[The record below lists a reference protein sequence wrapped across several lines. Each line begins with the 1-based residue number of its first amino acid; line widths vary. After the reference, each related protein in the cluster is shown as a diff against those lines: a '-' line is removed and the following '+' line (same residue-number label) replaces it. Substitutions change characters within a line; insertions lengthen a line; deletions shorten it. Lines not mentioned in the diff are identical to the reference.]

1 MTRVLV
7 VSDAAEVW
15 GTEHSLL
22 NLAPHLTRC
31 GIELT
36 LAARRGG
43 ALEKRWRELGLPFVS
58 LTLPDRGGG
67 FRPKNGVGYRSWID
81 LVRLPFQTA
90 LAILRIVKVV
100 REHRPEVIHSN
111 SLVTHVDCVVAAT
124 LARTRSV
131 LEVHD
136 IVRPGPGRLIAGLA
150 VRLSGT
156 AIAISE
162 AVRGQLPQWAK
173 GRAEVVPQGVD
184 TERFSDDVDPG
195 QWRHTLT
202 ASPSAPL
209 VAAVGRIDPEKG
221 LHVLIKAV
229 AKVRSR
235 GVDVRLALVGSPGTN
250 PGDYQA
256 ELTRLAKDA
265 VGDACRIMPQH
276 NDVPALLRSIDIL
289 ACPSVAEPFGLILL
303 EAQACGIPVVAS
315 ASGGP
320 PEFITHNETGL
331 LVAPN
336 DDDDLARALE
346 RLISDA
352 ALRSRIAQAG
362 QTRVRRCYTVETRA
376 MRIAS
381 IYRRASGA

>member
-1 MTRVLV
+1 
-7 VSDAAEVW
+7 
-15 GTEHSLL
+15 
-22 NLAPHLTRC
+22 
-31 GIELT
+31 
-36 LAARRGG
+36 
-43 ALEKRWRELGLPFVS
+43 
-58 LTLPDRGGG
+58 
-67 FRPKNGVGYRSWID
+67 
-81 LVRLPFQTA
+81 
-90 LAILRIVKVV
+90 
-100 REHRPEVIHSN
+100 
-111 SLVTHVDCVVAAT
+111 
-124 LARTRSV
+124 V
-131 LEVHD
+131 LELHD

-162 AVRGQLPQWAK
+162 AVRGELPQWAQ
-173 GRAEVVPQGVD
+173 GRTEVVPQGVD
-184 TERFSDDVDPG
+184 TERFSDDVHPG

-209 VAAVGRIDPEKG
+209 VAAVGRVDPEKG

-229 AKVRSR
+229 AKVRAR
-235 GVDVRLALVGSPGTN
+235 GIDLRLALVGSPGTN

-256 ELTRLAKDA
+256 ELVRQANDA
-265 VGDACRIMPQH
+265 LGDACRIMPQH
-276 NDVPALLRSIDIL
+276 NDVPAMLRAIDIL

-336 DDDDLARALE
+336 DEGDLAVALE
-346 RLISDA
+346 RLIGDPA
-352 ALRSRIAQAG
+352 FRGRIAQAG
-362 QTRVRRCYTVETRA
+362 QSRVRRCYTGETRA

-381 IYRRASGA
+381 IYRRAWGA